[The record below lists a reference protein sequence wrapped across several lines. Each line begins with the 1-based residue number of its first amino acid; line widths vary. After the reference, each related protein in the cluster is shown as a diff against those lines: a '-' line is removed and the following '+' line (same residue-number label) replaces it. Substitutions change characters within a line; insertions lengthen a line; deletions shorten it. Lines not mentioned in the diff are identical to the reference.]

1 MARKRKRELELEVLR
16 LQLQLDNVTAER
28 NRLQGEFE
36 RYAEKA
42 NNLEWQFRA
51 ERDQAKDL
59 QEQVQKLTVDKA
71 VLMERLEL
79 VAAGIG
85 NGPSTPNGLPLPK
98 GHEPEEIEDARYALS
113 AGRINHAEFNAL
125 LEQYGFSNTEVEI
138 DGTGTPQF

>member
-1 MARKRKRELELEVLR
+1 MARKRELELEVVR
-16 LQLQLDNVTAER
+16 LQLQLDQATMNLER
-28 NRLQGEFE
+28 TREE
-36 RYAEKA
+36 RGQWIEKA
-42 NNLEWQFRA
+42 NNLEWTLRA

-85 NGPSTPNGLPLPK
+85 TGPTTPNGLPLPK

-138 DGTGTPQF
+138 DGGGTPQF